1 MLLNFQWKKIIKKK
15 KKKIERSIEHFTFYF
30 TLSYF
35 HENSIYT
42 AFERA
47 HCTGKGSTL
56 RLRLFFSDIQILSM
70 GSLRLNFLIDI
81 VNLKPKKLLEP
92 YSSKHLR
99 TIINGTRILP
109 RYQYIYIFFPR
120 WFSIFLLSF
129 RGVDSNCDE
138 WKINYPWLGSFFRDG
153 EITVENH
160 SKFQTV
166 ESREREKKKKRKLKP
181 KETVCNV
188 KLI

>member
-1 MLLNFQWKKIIKKK
+1 MKKNNNKK

-109 RYQYIYIFFPR
+109 RYQYIYIYFSLDDFLFF
-120 WFSIFLLSF
+120 FSRF
-129 RGVDSNCDE
+129 VE
-138 WKINYPWLGSFFRDG
+138 WIVIVMNGK
-153 EITVENH
+153 
-160 SKFQTV
+160 
-166 ESREREKKKKRKLKP
+166 
-181 KETVCNV
+181 
-188 KLI
+188 

>member
-1 MLLNFQWKKIIKKK
+1 MRVHSVIFNRSKLRKMCLIRTSRSCRLNAIFFLRKILKNNFENGLVWLIVYRDYNVIELSMKKNNK

-92 YSSKHLR
+92 FSSKHL
-99 TIINGTRILP
+99 
-109 RYQYIYIFFPR
+109 
-120 WFSIFLLSF
+120 
-129 RGVDSNCDE
+129 
-138 WKINYPWLGSFFRDG
+138 
-153 EITVENH
+153 
-160 SKFQTV
+160 
-166 ESREREKKKKRKLKP
+166 
-181 KETVCNV
+181 
-188 KLI
+188 